1 MKHIVKNEE
10 PVEFTAWKDQEAASL
25 ELCYEREKGAAKC
38 AWYLLPSNEPEI
50 PEDGITYFSK
60 KMLKDALLEEQGGIC
75 AFCMA
80 GLENNHHCTFDH
92 LQPKENNPRNNTF
105 DYQNLLACCSGIVT
119 EGAAL
124 NYKEDLRHCNNK
136 KEDKTIPITP
146 LMVDCESKFLYTI
159 DGVVLPAHEND
170 DQTIT
175 TIERLG
181 LNSKILEKRR
191 KDTIYHYLYPDVP
204 TEDKTNP
211 PRRIT
216 KEEAKT
222 KIAELSQKSN
232 ARFSPFV
239 MAVIQVLES
248 I

>member
-1 MKHIVKNEE
+1 MKHIEKNEE
-10 PVEFTAWKDQEAASL
+10 PVEFTAWKVQEAESL
-25 ELCYEREKGAAKC
+25 ESCYELEKGAAAC
-38 AWYLLPSNEPEI
+38 AWNLLPSNEPKI
-50 PEDGITYFSK
+50 PEVGVTYFTK
-60 KMLKDALLEEQGGIC
+60 KKLKDALLEEQGSIC

-80 GLENNHHCTFDH
+80 GLKNDADCTIDH
-92 LQPKENNPRNNTF
+92 LQPKAEDARNRTF

-119 EGAAL
+119 EDSAL

-146 LMVDCESKFLYTI
+146 LMVDCESKFLFTI
-159 DGVVLPAHEND
+159 DGEILPVLED
-170 DQTIT
+170 DAQTKIT
-175 TIERLG
+175 IDRLG

-204 TEDKTNP
+204 TDDNP
-211 PRRIT
+211 NTPRLIT

-222 KIAELSQKSN
+222 KIAQLTQKSN
-232 ARFSPFV
+232 GRFSPFV